1 MSSAGRARF
10 GLSHR
15 PQPRLVPRRVGI
27 LGGSFNP
34 AHRGHYMVALY
45 ALKRLGLDQVWWL
58 VSPQNPLKP
67 ISGMAVD
74 EQRLHS
80 ARTLAKD
87 PRIRVTSLEDE
98 LRTQYTADTLAAL
111 RRRFPHTRFVWLM
124 GADNLADI
132 SRWDRWAQIFNAMP
146 VAVLARPSYSVKAL
160 AMKAARRFGRFRL
173 PERAARKLAEHRP
186 PAWVFVAGR
195 LNPLSATAI
204 RRARVNGRR

>member
-10 GLSHR
+10 GLSDRLR
-15 PQPRLVPRRVGI
+15 PLLAPRRVGI

-34 AHRGHYMVALY
+34 AHAGHLEISRTALR
-45 ALKRLGLDQVWWL
+45 RLGLDQVWWL

-67 ISGMAVD
+67 AAGMAPLAD
-74 EQRLHS
+74 RLKS

-87 PRIRVTSLEDE
+87 PRIRVTSLEQE
-98 LRTQYTADTLAAL
+98 LRTYFTADTLAAL
-111 RRRFPHTRFVWLM
+111 RRRFPRTRFVWLM

-132 SRWDRWAQIFNAMP
+132 SRWERWTQIFKGMP
-146 VAVLARPSYSVKAL
+146 VAVLARPSYSVKSL
-160 AMKAARRFGRFRL
+160 AMKAARRFGKFRL
-173 PERAARKLAEHRP
+173 PERAARKLAERRP

-204 RRARVNGRR
+204 RRARVNERR

>member
-10 GLSHR
+10 GRSHR
-15 PQPRLVPRRVGI
+15 PEPRLAPRRVGL

-34 AHRGHYMVALY
+34 AHAGHLDISRTALR
-45 ALKRLGLDQVWWL
+45 KLGLDEVWWL
-58 VSPQNPLKP
+58 VSPQNPLKSV
-67 ISGMAVD
+67 SGMAPLA
-74 EQRLHS
+74 ERLRS
-80 ARTLAKD
+80 ARALAKH

-98 LRTQYTADTLAAL
+98 LRTQYTADTLVAL

-132 SRWDRWAQIFNAMP
+132 SRWERWSQIFRTMP
-146 VAVLARPSYSVKAL
+146 VAVLARPSYSVRAL
-160 AMKAARRFGRFRL
+160 AMKAARRFGKFRL
-173 PERAARKLAEHRP
+173 PERSARRLAEHRP
-186 PAWVFVAGR
+186 PAWVFVSGR

>member
-1 MSSAGRARF
+1 MSRT
-10 GLSHR
+10 
-15 PQPRLVPRRVGI
+15 
-27 LGGSFNP
+27 
-34 AHRGHYMVALY
+34 ALR
-45 ALKRLGLDQVWWL
+45 RLGLDQVWWL

-67 ISGMAVD
+67 ISGMASL

-98 LRTQYTADTLAAL
+98 LRTQYTADTLGAL

-132 SRWDRWAQIFNAMP
+132 SRWDRWPQIFNAMP

>member
-1 MSSAGRARF
+1 MSSTGQARF
-10 GLSHR
+10 GLSNR
-15 PQPRLVPRRVGI
+15 PRPRLAPRRVGI

-34 AHRGHYMVALY
+34 AHAGHLEISRTALR
-45 ALKRLGLDQVWWL
+45 KLGLDEVWWL

-67 ISGMAVD
+67 VTGMAALQD
-74 EQRLHS
+74 RLRS

-87 PRIRVTSLEDE
+87 PRIRVTSLEHE
-98 LRTQYTADTLAAL
+98 LRTHYTADTLAAL
-111 RRRFPHTRFVWLM
+111 RHRFPHTRFVWLM

-132 SRWDRWAQIFNAMP
+132 SRWERWPQIFEGMP
-146 VAVLARPSYSVKAL
+146 VAVLARPSYSLKAL
-160 AMKAARRFGRFRL
+160 AMKAARRFSKFRL
-173 PERAARKLAEHRP
+173 PERAARRLVEQRP